1 MRPPRDG
8 SFRIHPSLGTLGRE
22 PTRPCE
28 ALPQSL
34 VLAGYLPPDGGP
46 SFSIQRP
53 CHAGVPLVSAPG
65 PAQRWVRLR
74 PRSTACGLPLRPTRT
89 RPARLWIA
97 TIWHDSSVAGPA
109 PALVRSVW
117 GLLAPASS
125 DSDTASPAPD
135 QPRSGMI
142 AQSWV
147 RLRPE
152 SAACEAPAPSDLDTA
167 SPAPPGGS
175 GSGPGPH
182 LRLTRIRPATS
193 GLIAQSWI
201 LVQ

>member
-1 MRPPRDG
+1 M
-8 SFRIHPSLGTLGRE
+8 
-22 PTRPCE
+22 
-28 ALPQSL
+28 
-34 VLAGYLPPDGGP
+34 
-46 SFSIQRP
+46 
-53 CHAGVPLVSAPG
+53 VSAPG

-125 DSDTASPAPD
+125 DSDTTNPAPE

-147 RLRPE
+147 QLRPW
-152 SAACEAPAPSDLDTA
+152 SAAVLVRSISVRLGLGQP
-167 SPAPPGGS
+167 GS
-175 GSGPGPH
+175 GKP
-182 LRLTRIRPATS
+182 RS
-193 GLIAQSWI
+193 GLIAQSR
-201 LVQ
+201 VQLRPWSAACGACWLPLRPTRIRLARLRISHVLA